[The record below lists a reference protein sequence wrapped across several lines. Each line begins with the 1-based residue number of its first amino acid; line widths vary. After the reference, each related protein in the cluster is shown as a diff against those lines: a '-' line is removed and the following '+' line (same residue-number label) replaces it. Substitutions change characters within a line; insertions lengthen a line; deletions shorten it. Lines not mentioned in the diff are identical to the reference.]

1 MKLTKHILGVLLLA
15 GCVLGCACAQPGNT
29 PADATGTPGLNEE
42 AELTMTPAP
51 TETPTPVPTETPTP
65 TPVPNYSKVKV
76 NGSEKYQTWESF
88 GVSGAWWAQYVG
100 GWDKPYKDN
109 ELATR
114 EQIARY
120 LYSMEEGIGLTS
132 YRYNLGAGSVEAGN
146 GNFWY
151 PERRAESFEIAPGK
165 YDFTKDANAQWFLKR
180 VVELTEGEVDV
191 VLFSNS
197 PLCRLTNNGKAQMTK
212 GSTSN
217 LSPDK
222 YDDFAKYVFDVAE
235 YFISQGIPVTDIS
248 PINEPQ
254 WEWNDGQEG
263 CHYEPEECADVLRV
277 FVDEIAK
284 RDALDGVRISGPE
297 SGEWGGRTKEYITE
311 IMEDDVLKDYFDV
324 IDCHSYWTK
333 KATKE
338 GFMNWMK
345 INYPDV
351 KLRTSEW
358 VEMVNGSDYTMDSGF
373 VLAEEIYDDITVLDV
388 IAWQYWV
395 GVANGGYRDG
405 LIYVNTSAQ
414 ACRPAKRLW
423 VMGNFSKFIRPGYTR
438 VDCKNPYLDILNLKS
453 LAFTGVN
460 SEGQE
465 ELVIVMINREEE
477 KNIQLALTDLGQYN
491 YFEVHTTNE
500 NRDLE
505 MTASG
510 DYTEYT
516 PFTIEGE
523 SVVTIRLTKK

>member
-1 MKLTKHILGVLLLA
+1 MKLKKYILGIMT
-15 GCVLGCACAQPGNT
+15 GIFCVSCLACAGQDTGKT
-29 PADATGTPGLNEE
+29 PTVTPEPTKE
-42 AELTMTPAP
+42 AEHTM
-51 TETPTPVPTETPTP
+51 TPVPTETP

-76 NGSEKYQTWESF
+76 DGSVTHQTWESF

-100 GWDKPYKDN
+100 GWDKPYGDN

-120 LYSMEEGIGLTS
+120 LYSMDEGIGLTS

-151 PERRAESFEIAPGK
+151 PERRAESFETSAGV
-165 YDFTKDANAQWFLKR
+165 YDFTKDANAQWFVNR
-180 VVELTEGEVDV
+180 VVELTEGNVDV
-191 VLFSNS
+191 VLFCNS
-197 PLCRLTNNGKAQMTK
+197 PLCRLTVNGKAQMTK
-212 GSTSN
+212 GSTVN
-217 LSPDK
+217 LLPEK
-222 YDDFAKYVFDVAE
+222 YDDFATYVLDVAE
-235 YFISQGIPVTDIS
+235 YFISKGIPVTDIS

-263 CHYEPEECADVLRV
+263 CHYEPVECADVLRV

-284 RDALDGVRISGPE
+284 RPALSNVRISGPE

-311 IMEDDVLKDYFDV
+311 IMHDKVLREYFDV
-324 IDCHSYWTK
+324 LDCHSYWTK
-333 KATKE
+333 KSTKE
-338 GFMNWMK
+338 EFKRWMT

-358 VEMVNGSDYTMDSGF
+358 VEMVNGTDYTMDSAF
-373 VLAEEIYDDITVLDV
+373 NMAEEVYDDLTVLDV
-388 IAWQYWV
+388 TAWQYWV
-395 GVANGGYRDG
+395 GVANGDYRDG
-405 LIYVNTSAQ
+405 LIYVNTSAK

-423 VMGNFSKFIRPGYTR
+423 GFGNFTKFIRPGYTR
-438 VDCKNPYLDILNLKS
+438 IDCSNPYKDIYDLKS
-453 LAFTGVN
+453 VAFTGVN
-460 SEGQE
+460 SDGQE
-465 ELVIVMINREEE
+465 ELVVVLINRTEE
-477 KNIQLALTDLGQYN
+477 KTFQLALSELGQYN

-510 DYTEYT
+510 EYT
-516 PFTIEGE
+516 DKLPFTIEGE
-523 SVVTIRLTKK
+523 SIVTLRLIKK